1 MEKPALNVS
10 KEGDGFI
17 LTDAEGRR
25 RDLVELALTVTKP

>member
-17 LTDAEGRR
+17 LTDVEGP
-25 RDLVELALTVTKP
+25 VEIWSNWR